1 MLLAILTCF
10 AVVAIAQRTPT
21 MGWSSWNTFALNIN
35 EDLIKGQAV
44 AMHQNGLQKAGY
56 LYVNIDDG
64 YWDGRGEDGHL
75 RLNTKLFPNGMR
87 PLVDYIHQLGLKAG
101 IYSDAGDNTCG
112 SQNRHP
118 WGVGVGF
125 AGHEEQDCKLYFID
139 WDFDFIKVDYC
150 GGNHLRLDEREQYTK
165 ISNAIK
171 TFMPLIVLAVAAL
184 ALFAPGTCLWVETG
198 WINPLLMVVL
208 FGMGLT
214 MNVSDFAAVF
224 QHPKDCLIGVVGQYV
239 VMPLS
244 AFAIGTALGLEP
256 ALMAGLV
263 LVGTCPG
270 GTASDVMTYLGRGD
284 VALSVSVTAVNTA
297 LAPFLTPIITLL
309 LLQTTVSVDVVAMFI
324 SILQVA
330 IIPIALGLVVN
341 HFFPQLMEAA
351 SDVLP
356 LISVV
361 AICLI
366 VAAVVSHNSEQIFT
380 TRPLSGV

>member
-1 MLLAILTCF
+1 
-10 AVVAIAQRTPT
+10 
-21 MGWSSWNTFALNIN
+21 
-35 EDLIKGQAV
+35 
-44 AMHQNGLQKAGY
+44 
-56 LYVNIDDG
+56 
-64 YWDGRGEDGHL
+64 
-75 RLNTKLFPNGMR
+75 MR
-87 PLVDYIHQLGLKAG
+87 PGCFIISG
-101 IYSDAGDNTCG
+101 TM
-112 SQNRHP
+112 
-118 WGVGVGF
+118 F
-125 AGHEEQDCKLYFID
+125 A
-139 WDFDFIKVDYC
+139 
-150 GGNHLRLDEREQYTK
+150 K

-341 HFFPQLMEAA
+341 HFFPQLTEAA

-356 LISVV
+356 LISVL

-366 VAAVVSHNSEQIFT
+366 VAAVVSHNSEQIFAAAASVFIAVIALNLFGYAFGYGIGKLT
-380 TRPLSGV
+380 GMTLPRRKALSLEIGMQNSGLATSLALTVFPGMALATVPGAVFSVWHNISGSLLAAVFRRIEE